1 MSIQRIL
8 QVWDL
13 FKSDSAEV
21 PDVIAATPQAPHPST
36 PQARYIAKDGSI
48 QIDRRS
54 SQDRRQHERRK
65 VLSHPYLDTRKNHG
79 RRRSFGRRLRDQN
92 METPF

>member
-13 FKSDSAEV
+13 FRSDPPQVTEA
-21 PDVIAATPQAPHPST
+21 ITATPKPHPST
-36 PQARYIAKDGSI
+36 PQASYIAKDGSI
-48 QIDRRS
+48 QIDRRAS
-54 SQDRRQHERRK
+54 HDRRAHERRK
-65 VLSHPYLDTRKNHG
+65 VISHPYLDTRKNHG